1 MFNYVQWNIQIRF
14 TEKKVV
20 TNIYD
25 GKLFSDRELYAIC
38 VGGFES
44 HILQDAFSTNEFTL

>member
-25 GKLFSDRELYAIC
+25 GKLFSDWELYAIC